1 MVSSNPFTR
10 KGFQS
15 VSTSIDAN
23 ACLSSISFRNDF
35 VISLLEENVSYILE
49 GQQTSCVMSVAAAP
63 LNPYQP
69 NHRMKQPS
77 APSVSECPGIAR
89 GVFFPVFGSVI
100 YLPIRG
106 PDSRTDN
113 GGYAADHMDSGRT
126 GKIYVSQLSKPAA
139 AISDP
144 TSLNRINE
152 QTDYGTVNTVGAELG
167 TLRHSTGHNGR
178 SSGAEYQIKDE

>member
-10 KGFQS
+10 KGFRS

-35 VISLLEENVSYILE
+35 VRSLLEENVSYILE

-63 LNPYQP
+63 FNPYQP

-89 GVFFPVFGSVI
+89 GVFFSVFGSVI

-106 PDSRTDN
+106 PQI
-113 GGYAADHMDSGRT
+113 AAPIMEDTPPTIWIAEEPAKSMYPSLA
-126 GKIYVSQLSKPAA
+126 SQPPPFQTQPAS
-139 AISDP
+139 I
-144 TSLNRINE
+144 
-152 QTDYGTVNTVGAELG
+152 G
-167 TLRHSTGHNGR
+167 
-178 SSGAEYQIKDE
+178 